1 MFGIGYP
8 ELLVILFIILLIY
21 GGAKLPELAKGM
33 GKAVNEFKKAKDGV
47 EDSIK
52 KELSSTEKPEKKPDQ
67 NKPEEKD
74 KT

>member
-52 KELSSTEKPEKKPDQ
+52 KELSSTEKPNQ